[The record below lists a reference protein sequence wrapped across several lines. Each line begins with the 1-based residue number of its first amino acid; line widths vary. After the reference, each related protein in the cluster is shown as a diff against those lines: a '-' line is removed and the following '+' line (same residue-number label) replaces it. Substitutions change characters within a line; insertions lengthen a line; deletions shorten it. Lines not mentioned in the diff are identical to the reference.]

1 VNYQHSFHAGNFAD
15 VIKHLV
21 YVYTIEYFQKKDTPL
36 FILDTHGGC
45 GLYDLLS
52 EHAQKTQEAHYGVMK
67 LNHLDSRHS
76 LLNRYLSLIQ
86 PYLNQNVY
94 PGSPCFAAALL
105 RKQDV
110 LRVSELHPPVYES
123 LKEHTIGFKN
133 IYVTLQDGYES
144 MRAYLPPKEKRGI
157 VLIDPP
163 YEIGNEFTLCAQ
175 SLKDAFK
182 RFSQGTYII
191 WYPIKDHHA
200 VSHFKKSISSLSCE
214 KLELTIELLT
224 PGFKDKLNKAGLL
237 VLNPPYLLQE
247 NIQELQSALEQVMA
261 VNIDTRIL

>member
-15 VIKHLV
+15 VMKHLV
-21 YVYTIEYFQKKDTPL
+21 YVYTIEYFQKKDAPL

-52 EHAQKTQEAHYGVMK
+52 DHAQKTQEAQYGAVK
-67 LNHLDSRHS
+67 LNHTNTEHS
-76 LLNRYLSLIQ
+76 LLNRYLSLIK
-86 PYLNQNVY
+86 PYLNQNAY

-110 LRVSELHPPVYES
+110 LRVSELHPLVYES
-123 LKEHTIGFKN
+123 LKEHTIGFQN

-144 MRAYLPPKEKRGI
+144 MRAYLPPKEKRGV

-163 YEIGNEFTLCAQ
+163 YERVNEFELCAK

-200 VSHFKKSISSLSCE
+200 VSNFKKSISSLSCD
-214 KLELTIELLT
+214 KLEITIELLA
-224 PGFKDKLNKAGLL
+224 PAFKEKLNKAGLL

-247 NIQELQSALEQVMA
+247 NIQELQAVLEQVMD
-261 VNIDTRIL
+261 VKIDTRIL